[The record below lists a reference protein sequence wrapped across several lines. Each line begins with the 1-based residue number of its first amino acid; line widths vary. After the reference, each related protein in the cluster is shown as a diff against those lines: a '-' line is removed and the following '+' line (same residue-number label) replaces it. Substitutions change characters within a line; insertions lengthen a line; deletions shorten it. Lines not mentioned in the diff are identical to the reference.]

1 MELNNENSFS
11 AEMQMKDMGTS
22 QFKAF
27 CKCEAAALAEIRGEY
42 VRPKSIALLVGSY
55 VDAHFEGTLDLFK
68 AQNPELFK
76 KDGSL
81 KSDYIQAEQIINRIE
96 QDELFMLL
104 MSGKKQVI
112 RTGEIAGVPY
122 KIKIDSYIDA
132 ATCKVIADKFPDTA
146 EALGFLDSAIVDL
159 KYMRDTAPIWID
171 GVGKAPFVEAWGY
184 DIQGAI
190 YQAVEGNMLPFILA
204 VATKEDEAGLSAF
217 TISQNDLDAK
227 LMEVEEM
234 SPRFQAIKDG
244 LIEPERCEDCA
255 YCRKTRKL
263 TRIIDYKEI
272 LQDE

>member
-1 MELNNENSFS
+1 MELNNENYFS
-11 AEMQMKDMGTS
+11 TEMQMKYMGAS

-27 CKCEAAALAEIRGEY
+27 CKCEAAVLAEIRGEY
-42 VRPKSIALLVGSY
+42 VRPKSTALLVGSY

-76 KDGSL
+76 RDGSL
-81 KSDYIQAEQIINRIE
+81 KSDYVQAEQIINRIE

-132 ATCKVIADKFPDTA
+132 ATCKAIADKFPDAA
-146 EALGFLDSAIVDL
+146 EALGFLDGAIVDL
-159 KYMRDTAPIWID
+159 KCMKDTAPIWVD

-204 VATKEDEAGLSAF
+204 VSTKENEAGLNAF

-234 SPRFQAIKDG
+234 SPRFQAIKHG
-244 LIEPERCEDCA
+244 FIEPERCEDCA

-263 TRIIDYKEI
+263 TRIIDYKET
-272 LQDE
+272 LHDE

>member
-1 MELNNENSFS
+1 MELNNENYFS
-11 AEMQMKDMGTS
+11 AEMQMKYMGTS